1 MANLEWRIRRAGQAV
16 FTIWAVLTL
25 TFVMIRVMPGN
36 PLGAMR
42 TQLIQQGMS
51 PDRVNALI
59 ETRLTINPDDP
70 IPVAYADYLISF
82 VQGNLGQ
89 SIYYE
94 EPVLLVLAEALPWTV
109 FVLGW
114 GIFISYGMSVVLGAL
129 MGYWEGGKLD
139 VALSTVSIVLGS
151 IPFYVLALLL
161 LIFLSYQGG
170 WFPTGGRMATGTSPG
185 LNWPFVSGVLYHA
198 TLPVLSY
205 IVISGMRALG
215 MRGNSIRVLGSD
227 YLRVAR
233 LRGLSDLTI
242 STQYV
247 GRNAV
252 LPLYTSLLISVGR
265 MFGGSAILEEVFTY
279 RGLGYYTLHAL
290 YQRDYPLL
298 MGAFALL
305 TIAVVL
311 ALVIADM
318 TYPLIDPR
326 AGGASDES
334 Y

>member
-1 MANLEWRIRRAGQAV
+1 MANLDWRIRRVGQAV

-25 TFVMIRVMPGN
+25 TFVLIRVMPGN
-36 PLGAMR
+36 PLGRMR
-42 TQLIQQGMS
+42 VRLIRQGMS
-51 PDRVNALI
+51 PSRVNALI
-59 ETRLTINPDDP
+59 ETRLSIDPNEP
-70 IPVAYADYLISF
+70 IPIAYVNYLIDF
-82 VQGNLGQ
+82 IQGNLGQ

-94 EPVLLVLAEALPWTV
+94 EPVIRILAEALPWTV

-114 GIFISYGMSVVLGAL
+114 GIFISYSLSIVLGAL

-139 VALSTVSIVLGS
+139 VFLSTVSIVLGS
-151 IPFYVLALLL
+151 IPFYVLAILF
-161 LIFLSYQGG
+161 LIFLSYQAG
-170 WFPTGGRMATGTSPG
+170 WFPTGGRMTTGTDPG
-185 LNWPFVSGVLYHA
+185 FNWPFISGIIYHA
-198 TLPVLSY
+198 TLPVMSY
-205 IVISGMRALG
+205 VVISGLRALG

-252 LPLYTSLLISVGR
+252 LPLYTSFLISIGR

-311 ALVIADM
+311 ALVLADM

-326 AGGASDES
+326 AGGGSDES